1 MRPLALIG
9 TGLLLMTAGS
19 AGAAQAPT
27 ARAEKAPAEVSVP
40 NSHQVR
46 FTSSIN
52 GRDYMISVAVPLV
65 PPPPQGYP
73 VLYLLDPHFM
83 FGTAVD
89 AARMS
94 APDVMVVGIGYPLDD
109 PGFVSHT
116 VKAVKDRLPDIF
128 RDMPPQTVAIW
139 ALRTHDLTLPAT
151 AEDQRRGTAAAVTA
165 LAANLSGGL
174 DAFLDVV
181 DREVKPRVAALA
193 PVDAS
198 RTALFGHSLGGLA
211 VLHALFTRPESFGH
225 FIAAS
230 PSIWAAPALW
240 TEAAAFTRRIATA
253 PHAPAVML
261 TVGGREQD
269 RVGASSKMIDN
280 MREMAR
286 RLRTIERAGLPMQVV
301 DVVFAD
307 EDHGSVQQA
316 SVSRAIDFAFR
327 GARR

>member
-1 MRPLALIG
+1 M
-9 TGLLLMTAGS
+9 
-19 AGAAQAPT
+19 
-27 ARAEKAPAEVSVP
+27 SVP
-40 NSHQVR
+40 NSHRIR

-52 GRDYMISVAVPLV
+52 GRDYLISVAVPLV
-65 PPPPQGYP
+65 PPPAQGYP
-73 VLYLLDPHFM
+73 VLYLFDPHFM

-94 APDVMVVGIGYPLDD
+94 APEVMVVGVGYPLDD
-109 PGFVSHT
+109 ADFVSRT
-116 VKAVKDRLPDIF
+116 VNAVKDRLPDAF
-128 RDMPPQTVAIW
+128 REMPQQTLAIW

-151 AEDQRRGTAAAVTA
+151 AEDRRRGTAAGVAA
-165 LAANLSGGL
+165 LAASLSGGL
-174 DAFLDVV
+174 DTFLDVV
-181 DREVKPRVAALA
+181 DREVKPRVAAVA

-198 RTALFGHSLGGLA
+198 RAALFGHSLGGLA

-240 TEAAAFTRRIATA
+240 TEETAFGQRIASA

-261 TVGGREQD
+261 AVGGREQD

-286 RLRTIERAGLPMQVV
+286 RLRAIERAGPPMQVV

>member
-19 AGAAQAPT
+19 AGAAQTP
-27 ARAEKAPAEVSVP
+27 AEKAPAEVSVP
-40 NSHQVR
+40 NSHRIR

-52 GRDYMISVAVPLV
+52 GRNYMISVAVPLV

-94 APDVMVVGIGYPLDD
+94 APEVMVVGIGYPLDD
-109 PGFVSHT
+109 ADFVSRT
-116 VKAVKDRLPDIF
+116 VNAVKDRLPDAF

-139 ALRTHDLTLPAT
+139 ALRTHDLTLSTT
-151 AEDQRRGTAAAVTA
+151 AEDQRRGTAGEVAA

-181 DREVKPRVAALA
+181 DREVKPRVAAVA

-198 RTALFGHSLGGLA
+198 RAALFGHSLGGLA

-230 PSIWAAPALW
+230 PSIWAAPLLW
-240 TEAAAFTRRIATA
+240 KEEAAFGRRIGNA
-253 PHAPAVML
+253 PHVPAVML

-269 RVGASSKMIDN
+269 RVGATSKMIDN

-286 RLRTIERAGLPMQVV
+286 RLRSIERAGPPMQVV
-301 DVVFAD
+301 EVVFAD